1 MATIQPSVACNH
13 MQEYSILV
21 LIYCKASGS
30 ARSWGRAVEIYIRGS
45 DLPEESISI
54 TLRNGTN
61 MYLIIG
67 HTMDRPRSASARLQ
81 KVAACKVT

>member
-30 ARSWGRAVEIYIRGS
+30 SRSWGRAVEIYIRGS